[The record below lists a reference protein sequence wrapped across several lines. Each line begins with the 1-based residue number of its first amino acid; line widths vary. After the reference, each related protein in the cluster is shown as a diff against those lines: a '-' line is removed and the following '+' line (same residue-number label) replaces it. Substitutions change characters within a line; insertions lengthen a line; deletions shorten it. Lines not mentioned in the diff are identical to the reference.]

1 MPSLQPNADSKS
13 NNTHV
18 HVLRLLEIKQKK
30 RKNNTGAWN
39 LRKSHCQCN

>member
-18 HVLRLLEIKQKK
+18 HVLRLVEIKQKK
-30 RKNNTGAWN
+30 RKNNTGECTLA
-39 LRKSHCQCN
+39 KPHCQCN